1 MILIL
6 FLGETKFDSRSQ
18 KFIEAVKSAGN
29 NFIILELN
37 QKPNRFIFSFLS
49 FGFQFLKT
57 ILKHKITMVIA
68 MDVFTVPFAAF
79 LKFTQSIP
87 FHFDAREL
95 NAKVF
100 AFRKSRF
107 KSSFWGFFEWL
118 GFSFAE
124 TVTTVN
130 ESLQI
135 SFERLYH
142 KKSIVIY
149 NYPHISVNAKH
160 DLIREKFNLNKTDFL
175 WVFQGGL
182 QPGRGIDFAVEFI
195 KNRPKHEKLIF
206 IGENKMNISFQSI
219 DPDKIFYTGIIANND
234 LLKWTSSGDAGLIF
248 IDDSAES
255 YRLSLPNKFFEYIFA
270 EIPVLSF
277 NLPEMANFIHR
288 FNCGVISNRQQIS
301 ENADPARIP
310 LHQAYALTDR
320 EGRSVQDELRAIGFL
335 GDTDPILSP
344 PYAYLECHIEQG
356 PVLRKSGMDIGVV
369 QGVQAI
375 SWQKLTLIGR
385 SAHAGTT
392 PMELRADASVVAS
405 RINLHMRDMTRSGRF
420 GTELRATMGGM
431 FPQPGLVNVIPG
443 HMVVTVDLRHPDNQT
458 LHAAEQELRTFC
470 EHAAQQEGVSVSFLQ
485 TAKTDS
491 VAFDEGLKQRIEQ
504 AASRRNL
511 SFQRI
516 ISGAGH
522 DAQELAR
529 LTRAAMVFVPGEFDG
544 ISHNPREYSTEKQCA
559 DGVNVLLDVLLS
571 LADET

>member
-1 MILIL
+1 MKGTLSI
-6 FLGETKFDSRSQ
+6 DS
-18 KFIEAVKSAGN
+18 
-29 NFIILELN
+29 
-37 QKPNRFIFSFLS
+37 
-49 FGFQFLKT
+49 
-57 ILKHKITMVIA
+57 
-68 MDVFTVPFAAF
+68 
-79 LKFTQSIP
+79 
-87 FHFDAREL
+87 ARL
-95 NAKVF
+95 
-100 AFRKSRF
+100 
-107 KSSFWGFFEWL
+107 W
-118 GFSFAE
+118 
-124 TVTTVN
+124 
-130 ESLQI
+130 ESLSALGQI
-135 SFERLYH
+135 GAF
-142 KKSIVIY
+142 
-149 NYPHISVNAKH
+149 
-160 DLIREKFNLNKTDFL
+160 F
-175 WVFQGGL
+175 
-182 QPGRGIDFAVEFI
+182 
-195 KNRPKHEKLIF
+195 
-206 IGENKMNISFQSI
+206 
-219 DPDKIFYTGIIANND
+219 
-234 LLKWTSSGDAGLIF
+234 DAGLGLHGVNRLAL
-248 IDDSAES
+248 SAADAEGRR
-255 YRLSLPNKFFEYIFA
+255 YVANKMHDLGLSVTTDRIGNVYGKRPGLNHA
-270 EIPVLSF
+270 LSPVLLGSHIDSVATAGRF
-277 NLPEMANFIHR
+277 DGCLGVLGALEIIKTLNDANRATQRPVIVAFFTDEEGAR
-288 FNCGVISNRQQIS
+288 FGTDMLGSAV
-301 ENADPARIP
+301 ATARIP

-335 GDTDPILSP
+335 GNTDPILSP

-491 VAFDEGLKQRIEQ
+491 VVFDEGLKQRIEQ